1 MVIIIQGLLNR
12 LRLSN
17 LFIMRVNMMPRDQ
30 KGPKLLLDI
39 GQDFVRTHFFK
50 TTNYFRRKTSS
61 GKETR
66 EELG

>member
-1 MVIIIQGLLNR
+1 MVIIIQVLLNR
-12 LRLSN
+12 FRLSN
-17 LFIMRVNMMPRDQ
+17 VFIMRVNMMPRDQ

-39 GQDFVRTHFFK
+39 GQDCVRTHFFK
-50 TTNYFRRKTSS
+50 TKKCLIRKTSS